1 MVTPL
6 RPPARAARL
15 EALRREYMGQIIAVT
30 ARQNRPLRVAPYVLA
45 QPGAERR
52 VDLELITEYAAEM
65 DWQVA
70 RSSFAD
76 LGQPLPLAQR
86 PGFTAACRYAAQG
99 YAHGILAIARP
110 AITTDD
116 DSYAQVLE
124 HLHRRRVF
132 LTYVPALPEPTP

>member
-1 MVTPL
+1 MLTPL

-15 EALRREYMGQIIAVT
+15 AVLRREYMGQILAAA
-30 ARQNRPLRVAPYVLA
+30 ARQNRTPRVAPYVLA

-52 VDLELITEYAAEM
+52 ADLEQVAGYAAEM
-65 DWQVA
+65 GWQVA

-76 LGQPLPLAQR
+76 VGQPLPLVQR

-116 DSYAQVLE
+116 DSYARMLE
-124 HLHRRRVF
+124 HLRERGVF
-132 LTYVPALPEPTP
+132 LAYLPALREPTP